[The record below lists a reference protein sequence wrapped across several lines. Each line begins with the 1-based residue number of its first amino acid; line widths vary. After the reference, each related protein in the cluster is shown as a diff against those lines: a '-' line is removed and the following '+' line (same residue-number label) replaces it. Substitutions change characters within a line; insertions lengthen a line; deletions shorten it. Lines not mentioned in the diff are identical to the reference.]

1 MSSLNGKRSIR
12 SEQAHSRGYLMSGN
26 ESGPAN
32 EISGLAHGAGRRSI
46 SSLSVV
52 RLVLLPY
59 LDPGSGSFLIQILIA
74 AVLGGFVSAGL
85 WFRRVLG
92 IFRRP
97 FGASRTTSSPN
108 DPDLDEVDRGAGNGP
123 GGVGER

>member
-1 MSSLNGKRSIR
+1 
-12 SEQAHSRGYLMSGN
+12 MSGN

-32 EISGLAHGAGRRSI
+32 EISGLAHGANRRSI
-46 SSLSVV
+46 SGLSLI

-74 AVLGGFVSAGL
+74 AVLGGVVSAGL

-92 IFRRP
+92 IFRRSS
-97 FGASRTTSSPN
+97 GASRTASGPEP
-108 DPDLDEVDRGAGNGP
+108 PDLDEVDGQNRNGP

>member
-1 MSSLNGKRSIR
+1 
-12 SEQAHSRGYLMSGN
+12 MSGN
-26 ESGPAN
+26 ESGSAN

-74 AVLGGFVSAGL
+74 AVLGGFVSAGV

-92 IFRRP
+92 IFRRSS
-97 FGASRTTSSPN
+97 GESRTASGPET
-108 DPDLDEVDRGAGNGP
+108 PDLDEVDGQNRNGP

>member
-1 MSSLNGKRSIR
+1 MSR
-12 SEQAHSRGYLMSGN
+12 N

-52 RLVLLPY
+52 RLILLPY

-74 AVLGGFVSAGL
+74 AVLGGVVSAGL

-92 IFRRP
+92 IFRRSS
-97 FGASRTTSSPN
+97 GASRTASGPEP
-108 DPDLDEVDRGAGNGP
+108 PDLDEVDGQNRNGP